1 MSKYLISTVETYRV
15 DSENEVNQLIEE
27 AKQNGNFELT
37 KHTVQK
43 KQKTVKG
50 VVEDEWYRVIFNK
63 VFDNEKEPVGNP
75 ILSEQ
80 GDE

>member
-43 KQKTVKG
+43 KQKMVKG
-50 VVEDEWYRVIFNK
+50 VVEDEWFRVTFNK

-75 ILSEQ
+75 ITSEQ